1 MTASRL
7 TDLIALAE
15 EPSSA
20 KRREL
25 LRGLT
30 DVFFS
35 VPSANPTELALF
47 DTVMGQLAGEMEDA
61 VRAQLA
67 GRMADSVSPPPQ
79 LMNRLAVDSSM
90 TVAEPVLS
98 RGVLSEATLMQ
109 IAASEGQE
117 RLRAISR
124 REHVPQ
130 AVSHAI
136 VQRSDDET
144 LGVLLRNNGAE
155 MSRATQESVI
165 ERAAANPALHE
176 AVIDR
181 HNLPVD
187 LLNEMYFVVEAR
199 LRDRILARNVQ
210 LDPAELEAAL
220 EAGRKSVAARDGS
233 LPADYAEAERYVRA
247 LVQRGGITPS
257 ILASMLRN
265 RETTRFLV
273 ALAEMTD
280 IDFHAARRILE
291 ARELDALAI
300 VCKSAGFDR
309 SLFMTF
315 AVLMLDG
322 ERDAINAARGHG
334 ELYDQLS
341 RDAAQRTI
349 RFWRMRR
356 RAGNVPA
363 AA

>member
-1 MTASRL
+1 MTVSRL
-7 TDLIALAE
+7 ADLIKLAE

-20 KRREL
+20 RRREL

-35 VPSANPTELALF
+35 VPSTNPTELALF
-47 DTVMGQLAGEMEDA
+47 DTVMGQLAGEMEEA

-67 GRMADSVSPPPQ
+67 GRMADSTCPPPR
-79 LMNRLAVDSSM
+79 LMNKLAVDPSM
-90 TVAEPVLS
+90 AVAEPVLS
-98 RGVLSEATLMQ
+98 RGVLSEETLMQ

-117 RLRAISR
+117 RLRAISK

-130 AVSHAI
+130 SVSHTI

-165 ERAAANPALHE
+165 ERAAANPQLHE

-181 HNLPVD
+181 HNLPID
-187 LLNEMYFVVEAR
+187 LLNEMYFVVESR
-199 LRDRILARNVQ
+199 LRDRILSRNVQ

-220 EAGRKSVAARDGS
+220 EAGRKSLASRDGS
-233 LPADYAEAERYVRA
+233 LPADYAEAEAYVRRLSQQDA
-247 LVQRGGITPS
+247 ITPAA
-257 ILASMLRN
+257 LATMLRN
-265 RETTRFLV
+265 RETTRFLI
-273 ALAEMTD
+273 ALAELTE

-300 VCKSAGFDR
+300 VCKSAGFER

-315 AVLMLDG
+315 AVLMLDN
-322 ERDAINAARGHG
+322 ERDAINAARAHAD
-334 ELYDQLS
+334 LYDQLS

-356 RAGNVPA
+356 KSGDVPVA
-363 AA
+363 A